1 MDSINISIG
10 LNNDQINDND
20 LKENIEELQ
29 RVIELKRVK
38 GLQVEFDSMTR
49 ELDITFES
57 CLFENNKHN
66 SRGGGRRKAF
76 AESQTEKELSIT
88 GRERK
93 KRYNYSN
100 IVYELNS
107 GASVADMLSFTNMTQ
122 ATYYRHLQA
131 MKESTYYN
139 SLDPD
144 RINDVEYLESI
155 KGNHYF

>member
-1 MDSINISIG
+1 MDKIKIEID
-10 LNNDQINDND
+10 LYQDQLEENE
-20 LKENIEELQ
+20 LKENIEQLQ
-29 RVIELKRVK
+29 AQLAKQPLN
-38 GLQVEFDSMTR
+38 GFSFGFDDMTHNFT
-49 ELDITFES
+49 ITLEKSF
-57 CLFENNKHN
+57 FDAHKHN
-66 SRGGGRRKAF
+66 ARKGGRRKVY

-107 GASVADMLSFTNMTQ
+107 GASVADMLNFTNMTQ

-139 SLDPD
+139 SLDPG
-144 RINDVEYLESI
+144 RCNDIEYLESI